1 MEKAE
6 LLFQAY
12 LSRKQIEPFE
22 LKEEEA
28 KNVGEKFSQL
38 LIEKEGLGGY
48 KVTKSGI
55 WGVLTKPMIT
65 KGPLELWFDTHK
77 LEVEIIAFA
86 ENGRVK
92 KTYIGLEIPAT
103 RFTTWDLPKHYMIA
117 DDAFAGRLFIGKEIE
132 PPYGHFKLFLNG
144 ELMGEG
150 SPDYNP
156 LSVVRPNQS
165 GYISCGAFIGPVKV
179 SRGDLIRVEGKK
191 TFQVKAE

>member
-65 KGPLELWFDTHK
+65 KGP
-77 LEVEIIAFA
+77 
-86 ENGRVK
+86 
-92 KTYIGLEIPAT
+92 
-103 RFTTWDLPKHYMIA
+103 
-117 DDAFAGRLFIGKEIE
+117 
-132 PPYGHFKLFLNG
+132 
-144 ELMGEG
+144 
-150 SPDYNP
+150 
-156 LSVVRPNQS
+156 
-165 GYISCGAFIGPVKV
+165 
-179 SRGDLIRVEGKK
+179 
-191 TFQVKAE
+191 